1 MRHGD
6 ARDAADTCAC
16 SAPRAL
22 QLGRE
27 REGERRWPL
36 TLRLGHS
43 GALAFVAPSTSS
55 LTPQPHHTHEFQ
67 LLFFPQDLRFP
78 VVLITVTK
86 SSTVMLSTYVLSVF
100 TSLSFPP
107 ILAAALAG
115 VTNTKPISQ
124 VSKLRLSFTNR
135 ESHLPKVTQLS
146 TDGDRNRSQI

>member
-1 MRHGD
+1 MGTHGMQRTPVP
-6 ARDAADTCAC
+6 ARRA
-16 SAPRAL
+16 RAL

-27 REGERRWPL
+27 REREMRWPL

-43 GALAFVAPSTSS
+43 GALAFVAASTSS
-55 LTPQPHHTHEFQ
+55 LNASLTTHTDSNSFSFHGN
-67 LLFFPQDLRFP
+67 LCFP

-107 ILAAALAG
+107 ILAAALEG
-115 VTNTKPISQ
+115 VTNTKPILQ

-146 TDGDRNRSQI
+146 SDGDRNRSQI